1 MQNEA
6 CRVLR
11 FVILLGCYVLLRPS
25 EIKGLFLLRILKR
38 SKKKR
43 TPSLKRRRLL
53 QNQALHLTTTGLSLQ
68 LFFKSKYIS
77 SKQVRR
83 ASQSCAEELRPR
95 EAARVESKVCPSVRP
110 GHHHSPQEVHRHQSP
125 QHAQG
130 WWGHLQVVGAWL
142 LICLITHA
150 LLCRDIDITCEG
162 ELIPKD
168 HTLKFVY
175 VTRWRTKDPPLH
187 LVYRWL
193 EDV

>member
-1 MQNEA
+1 MPCPKVCHFA
-6 CRVLR
+6 W
-11 FVILLGCYVLLRPS
+11 LLRTQCPS
-25 EIKGLFLLRILKR
+25 EIKGLILLRILKR

-43 TPSLKRRRLL
+43 TPSPRRRRLL

-68 LFFKSKYIS
+68 LFLKSKYIS

-95 EAARVESKVCPSVRP
+95 EAARVESKVCPSVRS
-110 GHHHSPQEVHRHQSP
+110 GHHYSPQEVHRHQGA

-130 WWGHLQVVGAWL
+130 WWRHLQVVGAWL

-150 LLCRDIDITCEG
+150 SKCRDIDITCEG

-193 EDV
+193 EDI